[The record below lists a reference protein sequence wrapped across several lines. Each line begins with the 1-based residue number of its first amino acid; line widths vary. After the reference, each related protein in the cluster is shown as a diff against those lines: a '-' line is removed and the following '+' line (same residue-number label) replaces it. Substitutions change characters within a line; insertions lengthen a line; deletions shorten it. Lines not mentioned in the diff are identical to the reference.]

1 MEISNIKTSFYVVK
15 MEQSKLTI
23 RVPLDNKR
31 ATVIGTKTYGKGS
44 VQSIIPLGSGDG
56 AIRLTTGKY
65 YTPNDTSIDK
75 VGIMPMYIIENQETD
90 TNAEDLQLTYAKKLI
105 NSRYRLRTLKD

>member
-1 MEISNIKTSFYVVK
+1 MGQK
-15 MEQSKLTI
+15 
-23 RVPLDNKR
+23 P
-31 ATVIGTKTYGKGS
+31 YGKGS

-75 VGIMPMYIIENQETD
+75 VGILPMYIIENQITEVD
-90 TNAEDLQLTYAKKLI
+90 SEDLQLIYAKNLLI
-105 NSRYRLRTLKD
+105 QDTASELSKTDEKD